1 MADGSGR
8 DPRSSGLLGSIERLV
23 TTFIEVVQTRIE
35 LASSELEEERE
46 RLQEIVMLGLFAA
59 FLIGLGVVLLTV
71 VIVLIF
77 WDTHRMAVL
86 GGFAAF
92 YLVVG
97 AIVALRVWYISRTK
111 SRLFSATLAELEK
124 DKEHLSPRR

>member
-1 MADGSGR
+1 MADGGR

-23 TTFIEVVQTRIE
+23 ATFIEVVQTRIE

-59 FLIGLGVVLLTV
+59 FLIGLGIVLLTV

-92 YLVVG
+92 YLVLG
-97 AIVALRVWYISRTK
+97 AIVALRVWYVSRTK

-124 DKEHLSPRR
+124 DREHLSSRR